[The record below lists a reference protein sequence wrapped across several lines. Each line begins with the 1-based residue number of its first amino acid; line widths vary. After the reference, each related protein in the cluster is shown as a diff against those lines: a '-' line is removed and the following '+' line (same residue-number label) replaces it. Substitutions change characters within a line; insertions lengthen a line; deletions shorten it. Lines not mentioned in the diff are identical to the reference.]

1 MRVLRAAVLAG
12 VLAVSG
18 GAPVHASPVHIGM
31 STALVD
37 SNPVAVWSYALQDK
51 LGRHGIQTRVFPG
64 STLGSELERDEQVI
78 LGLLPI
84 NISGGQDVT
93 QYSPLLRSFRM
104 PFLFRDTGEVD
115 CLMHRTGFLKLV
127 NAATRP
133 RGIEVVDVVT
143 VGGMAN
149 LFTAGGPV
157 DSLETLQQQR
167 IRAMDRYQVS
177 TIESWGASSVQIAWE
192 EVTTAL
198 QTSVVDGYLNPPGVP
213 LSFRHTRH
221 LRHMLALDLFTGI
234 RFVTLS
240 AKWSNGLDDEERGAL
255 ESALVSARHANRAFA
270 AARRREDLE
279 GLRSMGVTISEPDAE
294 FLAELAASV
303 SWMYEDLLGSDTM
316 NTVTG
321 LLENECRAY

>member
-1 MRVLRAAVLAG
+1 MRALSAAVLAG
-12 VLAVSG
+12 ALVVG
-18 GAPVHASPVHIGM
+18 GAPALARPVHIGM
-31 STALVD
+31 STALID
-37 SNPVAVWSYALQDK
+37 SNPVAVWAWALRDE
-51 LGRHGIQTRVFPG
+51 LGRHGIQTRVYPG

-93 QYSPLLRSFRM
+93 QYSPMLRSFRM
-104 PFLFRDTGEVD
+104 PFLFRKTAEVD
-115 CLMHRTGFLKLV
+115 CLMHRTGFLELV
-127 NAATRP
+127 NAATRA

-143 VGGMAN
+143 VGGMAS
-149 LFTAGGPV
+149 LFTSSGPI
-157 DSLETLQQQR
+157 DSLTTLRAQR

-177 TIESWGASSVQIAWE
+177 TIESWGASSVQVAWE

-213 LSFRHTRH
+213 LAFRHTRH

-240 AKWSNGLDDEERGAL
+240 AKWSDGLDDAARAAL
-255 ESALVSARHANRAFA
+255 EAALVNARRANRAFA
-270 AARRREDLE
+270 AARRREDLD
-279 GLRSMGVTISEPDAE
+279 GLRAMGVTISEPDAE

-316 NTVTG
+316 NTVTD

>member
-1 MRVLRAAVLAG
+1 MRALYAAVVAG
-12 VLAVSG
+12 ALAVPG
-18 GAPVHASPVHIGM
+18 GAPAHARPVHIGM
-31 STALVD
+31 STALVE
-37 SNPVAVWSYALQDK
+37 SNPVAVWAHALQDE

-104 PFLFRDTGEVD
+104 PFLFRETAEVD
-115 CLMHRTGFLKLV
+115 CLMHRTGFLDLV

-143 VGGMAN
+143 VGGMAS
-149 LFTAGGPV
+149 LFTSGGPI
-157 DSLETLQQQR
+157 DSLKTLRKQR

-198 QTSVVDGYLNPPGVP
+198 QTSVVDGYLNPPSVP
-213 LSFRHTRH
+213 LAFRHTRH
-221 LRHMLALDLFTGI
+221 LRHMLTLDLFTGI

-240 AKWSNGLDDEERGAL
+240 AKWSDGLDDAARAAWEA
-255 ESALVSARHANRAFA
+255 AIVSARRANRAFA
-270 AARRREDLE
+270 AARRREDLD
-279 GLRSMGVTISEPDAE
+279 GLRAMGVTIYEPDAE

-316 NTVTG
+316 NTVMD